1 LFGDGWAPFLVSN
14 SLVQDQ
20 PDQPRLSMGNGPDG
34 LVMSQ
39 ARDRAAIDDLEDT
52 SFDLYSGVRSL
63 IEEAPHVA
71 VALRGPM
78 AVVHA
83 RALFFTGAG
92 AHPGGETFL
101 GRKGRCRGTD
111 FGNDLLC

>member
-1 LFGDGWAPFLVSN
+1 MS
-14 SLVQDQ
+14 S
-20 PDQPRLSMGNGPDG
+20 GPDG
-34 LVMSQ
+34 LLVSQ
-39 ARDRAAIDDLEDT
+39 ARDRAAIHNLEDT
-52 SFDLYSGVRSL
+52 SLGLYGGVRSL

-71 VALRGPM
+71 VALRRPM

>member
-1 LFGDGWAPFLVSN
+1 
-14 SLVQDQ
+14 
-20 PDQPRLSMGNGPDG
+20 MGNGPDG

-39 ARDRAAIDDLEDT
+39 ARDRAAIDNLEDT
-52 SFDLYSGVRSL
+52 SFDLYSGVGSL
-63 IEEAPHVA
+63 IEKAPHVA

-92 AHPGGETFL
+92 AHPGGEL
-101 GRKGRCRGTD
+101 HCLDRKGRCRGTD